1 MLKLKLPIIVVNFK
15 TYVESTGLNALKL
28 AKICDKISRETGV
41 SIAVAPQTA
50 DLYRVSSEVDIPV
63 LAQHV
68 DPIKPGAS
76 TGGILMESVKEAGAS
91 GFLVNHS
98 EKMLK
103 LSEIDFLINY
113 GRQLS
118 MVTLACS
125 NNINVSGAIAALNP
139 DMIAVEPPELIGTGI
154 PVSKAQPEVVTGTIE
169 FIKRINPS
177 VIPLCG
183 AGISSPE
190 DVKAAIK
197 LGTMGVL
204 LASGV
209 VKAKDPEAVVKSLAE
224 ALLE

>member
-1 MLKLKLPIIVVNFK
+1 MLKLKLPVIVVNFK
-15 TYVESTGLNALKL
+15 TYIEATGLNALKL

-41 SIAVAPQTA
+41 NIAVAPQTA

-76 TGGILMESVKEAGAS
+76 TGGVLMESVKEAGAS
-91 GFLVNHS
+91 GLLVNHS
-98 EKMLK
+98 EKTLK
-103 LSEIDFLINY
+103 IFEIDFLINY
-113 GRQLS
+113 ARKLS

-139 DMIAVEPPELIGTGI
+139 DMIAVEPPELIGSGI
-154 PVSKAQPEVVTGTIE
+154 SVSKAQPEIVTGTVD
-169 FIKRINPS
+169 FIKRINPN
-177 VIPLCG
+177 VTPLCG
-183 AGISSPE
+183 AGISSSE

-209 VKAKDPEAVVKSLAE
+209 VKAKDQERIIRSLAE
-224 ALLE
+224 ALIE

>member
-1 MLKLKLPIIVVNFK
+1 MLKLKLPVIVVNFK
-15 TYVESTGLNALKL
+15 TYIEATGLNALKL

-41 SIAVAPQTA
+41 NIAVAPQTA
-50 DLYRVSSEVDIPV
+50 DIYRVSSEVDIPV

-91 GFLVNHS
+91 GLLVNHS
-98 EKMLK
+98 EKTLK
-103 LSEIDFLINY
+103 LFEIDFLINY
-113 GRQLS
+113 ARKLS

-139 DMIAVEPPELIGTGI
+139 DMIAVEPPELIGSGI
-154 PVSKAQPEVVTGTIE
+154 SVSKAQPEIVKGTVD
-169 FIKRINPS
+169 FIKRINS
-177 VIPLCG
+177 NVIPLCG
-183 AGISSPE
+183 AGISSSE

-209 VKAKDPEAVVKSLAE
+209 VKAKDQEKIIRSLAE
-224 ALLE
+224 ALME

>member
-1 MLKLKLPIIVVNFK
+1 MFKLKLPIIVLNFK

-28 AKICDKISRETGV
+28 AKTCEKISRETGV

-50 DLYRVSSEVDIPV
+50 DIYRVSSEVGIPV

-68 DPIKPGAS
+68 DPIQPGAN
-76 TGGILMESVKEAGAS
+76 TGGTLMECVKEAGAS
-91 GFLVNHS
+91 GILINHS
-98 EKMLK
+98 EKTLK
-103 LSEIDFLINY
+103 ISEIDFIISY
-113 GRQLS
+113 ARQLS

-139 DMIAVEPPELIGTGI
+139 DMIAVEPPELIGSGI
-154 PVSKAQPEVVTGTIE
+154 SVSKAKPEVVTGTVN

-183 AGISSPE
+183 AGISSGE
-190 DVKAAIK
+190 DVKAAVK
-197 LGTMGVL
+197 LGTKGVL

-209 VKAKDPEAVVKSLAE
+209 IKAKNPETALRSLAE
-224 ALLE
+224 AFT